1 MYDVIVLGLGGMGTA
16 AAAEL
21 ARRGRRV
28 LGLEQFAPAHD
39 QGSSHGHTRVIRT
52 AYYEHPAYVPLV
64 RRAFQLWHEL
74 EQRTGKH
81 LLTACPC
88 LSIGRPGGDLID
100 GVRRAAVEH
109 SLPVENLGQADLT
122 RRYPPFRF
130 DDSYVGLLEKEAGFL
145 YVERCVKA
153 AAAEAVAHGATL
165 RWAEPAREWHATGGG
180 VIVRTDQDTY
190 RAGRLMM
197 TAGPWAKSLLGDA
210 GSNLTVMRQ
219 TPFWLAPPDPRPF
232 ARDRFPIFLADT
244 PAGTFYGLP
253 AIDQRGI
260 KVAQHY
266 GAPELPGPDAVKR
279 TVTEEDEI
287 PIRTFVREHLPAAN
301 GPHTH
306 ASVCLYT
313 LTPDR
318 HFVIDVHPE
327 FGNVAI
333 AAGFSG
339 HGFKFAPVVGELLA
353 DLVDTGKANDLGQLF
368 RIGRRL
374 NTTDRAERRGASSA

>member
-21 ARRGRRV
+21 ARRGHRV

-39 QGSSHGHTRVIRT
+39 QGSSHGQTRVIRT

-100 GVRRAAVEH
+100 GVRRAATEH

-122 RRYPPFRF
+122 RRFPLFRF
-130 DDSYVGLLEKEAGFL
+130 DDSYVGLLEKDAGFL

-153 AAAEAVAHGATL
+153 VAADAVAHGATL
-165 RWAEPAREWHATGGG
+165 RWAEPVRGWRGTDSG
-180 VIVRTDQDTY
+180 VEVTTDRDTY
-190 RAGRLMM
+190 YANRLVI
-197 TAGPWAKSLLGDA
+197 TAGPWAKSLLGDL
-210 GSNLTVMRQ
+210 GSSLTVMRQ
-219 TPFWLAPPDPRPF
+219 TPIWLAPSDPRPF

-244 PAGTFYGLP
+244 TAGTFYGLP

-266 GAPELPGPDAVKR
+266 GAPELPGPDAVSR
-279 TVTEEDEI
+279 TVTEDDEI
-287 PIRTFVREHLPAAN
+287 PVRTFVREHLAAAD
-301 GPHTH
+301 GPRTH

-318 HFVIDVHPE
+318 HFVIDAHPE

-353 DLVDTGKANDLGQLF
+353 DLVEAGKTDDVGQLF

-374 NTTDRAERRGASSA
+374 